1 MNQYP
6 KIEVKNL
13 SKNINSKLILSE
25 INFKL
30 HHKSHLVIIGSSG
43 AGKSMLMK
51 CILGLERLSEGNVF
65 FNGSDVGRK
74 NEMNNFLTKI
84 GVCFQGNALFD
95 SYKVW
100 ENVAFEKFH
109 SRQVFSRKKARENAV
124 ARLVEVGL
132 PTDTADLYPYELSG
146 GMQKRVGIAR
156 AIFSSPDILFFD
168 EPTTG
173 LDPLMSRKI
182 ITLIQEIMF
191 NSSKS
196 AITITHDINLA
207 LSLASEILLLHEG
220 HVKWSGPKMKI
231 TKSSSKLVKE
241 FLKGTTK

>member
-1 MNQYP
+1 MTQHP
-6 KIEVKNL
+6 IIEVQNL
-13 SKNINSKLILSE
+13 SKNINNKNILNN

-30 HHKSHLVIIGSSG
+30 NYKDHLVIIGGSG

-51 CILGLERLSEGNVF
+51 CILGLETLSKGKVYFRGANVE
-65 FNGSDVGRK
+65 NK
-74 NEMNNFLTKI
+74 NEITEFLTKI

-95 SYKVW
+95 SFKVW
-100 ENVAFEKFH
+100 ENIAFEKIH
-109 SRQVFSRKKARENAV
+109 AKQLMSRKLARDNAV
-124 ARLVEVGL
+124 AKLIEVGL
-132 PTDTADLYPYELSG
+132 SPDTADLYPFELSG

-156 AIFSSPDILFFD
+156 AIFSNPDILFFD

-182 ITLIQEIMF
+182 IALIKQIMT
-191 NSSKS
+191 NSIKS

-207 LSLASEILLLHEG
+207 LYLASEILLLHEG
-220 HVKWSGPKMKI
+220 HLEWSGPKIQI
-231 TKSSSKLVKE
+231 TKARSELIKE

>member
-1 MNQYP
+1 MNQAP
-6 KIEVKNL
+6 EIEVKNL
-13 SKNINSKLILSE
+13 TKNINSKPILFD

-30 HHKSHLVIIGSSG
+30 NHKSHLVIIGGSG

-51 CILGLERLSEGNVF
+51 CILGLQSLNGGKVYFKGDNVSRRNERSE
-65 FNGSDVGRK
+65 
-74 NEMNNFLTKI
+74 FLNKI

-100 ENVAFEKFH
+100 ENIAFEKIYVKQLM
-109 SRQVFSRKKARENAV
+109 SKKIARDNAV
-124 ARLVEVGL
+124 AKLLEVGL
-132 PTDTADLYPYELSG
+132 PTETADLYPFELSG

-182 ITLIQEIMF
+182 IALIKEIMS
-191 NSSKS
+191 NSMKS

-220 HVKWSGPKMKI
+220 HVEWSGPKTQI
-231 TKSSSKLVKE
+231 TKTRSKLLKE
-241 FLKGTTK
+241 FLKGTIR